1 MPSPIRAAARLAAEK
16 PRALILAA
24 GIGRRLG
31 GEPLPKALLRF
42 AGSSLLARH
51 LTILRAC
58 GVRDVTVVTG
68 HCADQV
74 RTELDALG
82 SDPPTVVLNPD
93 FREGSVVS
101 LHAGRD
107 VLCSGAPVILMDA
120 DVLYD
125 ARLMTRLV
133 QSSAAN
139 CLLLDREI
147 EPGDEPVKLCVA
159 GGRIV
164 DFHKRPSAVHDWHG
178 ESVGFFRFAPDAAAE
193 LARRAAAY
201 VKEGRRAMEYEEPI
215 RDMILAS
222 PPERFGFEDIS
233 GLPWT
238 EIDFPEDVEKA
249 RALLPALA
257 A

>member
-1 MPSPIRAAARLAAEK
+1 MPPPDPAAPPL
-16 PRALILAA
+16 RALILAA

-42 AGSSLLARH
+42 GGSSLLARH
-51 LTILRAC
+51 LGILRGC
-58 GVRDVTVVTG
+58 GVRDVTIVAG
-68 HCADQV
+68 YRADQV
-74 RTELDALG
+74 RAELDALG
-82 SDPPTVVLNPD
+82 GDPPAVVVNPD
-93 FREGSVVS
+93 FHDGSVVS
-101 LHAGRD
+101 LHAGRG
-107 VLCSGAPVILMDA
+107 VLRGGAPVILMDA

-125 ARLMTRLV
+125 ARLMARLLESG
-133 QSSAAN
+133 QAN

-164 DFHKRPSAVHDWHG
+164 DFHKRPRAEHEWHG
-178 ESVGFFRFAPDAAAE
+178 ESVGFFRFSPDAAAE
-193 LARRAAAY
+193 LAGRAASY
-201 VKEGRRAMEYEEPI
+201 IEEGKRAMEYEEPI

-222 PPERFGFEDIS
+222 PPGRFGFEDIS

-249 RALLPALA
+249 RGLLPALA